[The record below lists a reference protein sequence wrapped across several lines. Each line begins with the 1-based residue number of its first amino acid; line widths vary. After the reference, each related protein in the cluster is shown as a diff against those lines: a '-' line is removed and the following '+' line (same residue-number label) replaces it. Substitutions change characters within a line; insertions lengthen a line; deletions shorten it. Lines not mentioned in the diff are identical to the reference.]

1 MLTFLIW
8 FPSAPIISGDLSS
21 INYHF
26 KLAIACRFHKR
37 MNEIEKFQLV
47 VVDEFKKYDWEIR
60 SCYHKFIHDKEQ
72 TFAWIMALDAVF
84 LLDCLQFY
92 VRHGDETSHA
102 DVKLLA
108 RILDSTGN
116 SAANNP
122 IFRDLM
128 MLENQLPLFLLKKA
142 FGVAVGF

>member
-1 MLTFLIW
+1 MVEEN
-8 FPSAPIISGDLSS
+8 AAG
-21 INYHF
+21 
-26 KLAIACRFHKR
+26 K
-37 MNEIEKFQLV
+37 
-47 VVDEFKKYDWEIR
+47 
-60 SCYHKFIHDKEQ
+60 
-72 TFAWIMALDAVF
+72 
-84 LLDCLQFY
+84 
-92 VRHGDETSHA
+92 HGDETSHA